1 MTGFGKATQ
10 QLPEKKITI
19 EVKTLNSK
27 TLDLNV
33 RVPSFYR
40 EKEIEIRKKISE
52 RLVRGKIDF
61 IFFSELTGVDKSQ
74 TINTEI
80 VKSYIAELKNIVPT
94 ENEVELL
101 KIAMQ
106 MPDATSM
113 ERNEINEEEW
123 KEIQQIIDTAIDA
136 TIKFREDEGRMLV
149 EDFKLRIGNIG
160 KLLQEIAVFEPTR
173 MEQLKQRLREK
184 LEENV
189 GKSNIDEN
197 RFEQELIFY
206 LEKLDVSEE
215 KIRLQNHLDYFL
227 AELEGSESN
236 GKKLGFITQ
245 EIGREINT
253 LGSKSNLSEMQ
264 KIVVQMKDEL
274 EKIKEQVLNAL

>member
-123 KEIQQIIDTAIDA
+123 KEIQQIIDNAIDA
-136 TIKFREDEGRMLV
+136 TIKFREDEGKMLV

-160 KLLQEIAVFEPTR
+160 KLLQEIAVFEPIR

>member
-1 MTGFGKATQ
+1 M
-10 QLPEKKITI
+10 
-19 EVKTLNSK
+19 NSK

-123 KEIQQIIDTAIDA
+123 KEIQQIIDNAIDA
-136 TIKFREDEGRMLV
+136 TIKFREDEGKMLV

-160 KLLQEIAVFEPTR
+160 KLLQEIAVFEPIR

>member
-123 KEIQQIIDTAIDA
+123 KEIQQIIDNAIDA
-136 TIKFREDEGRMLV
+136 TIKFREDEGKMLV

-160 KLLQEIAVFEPTR
+160 KLLQEIAVFEPIR

-227 AELEGSESN
+227 AELEASESN